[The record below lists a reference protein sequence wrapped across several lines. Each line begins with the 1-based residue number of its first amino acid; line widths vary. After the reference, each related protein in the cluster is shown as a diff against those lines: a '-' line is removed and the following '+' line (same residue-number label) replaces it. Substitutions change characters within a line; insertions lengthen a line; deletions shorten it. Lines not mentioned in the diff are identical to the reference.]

1 MDKEKLIQSL
11 IESGVPEEKVSDMLA
26 ALEETN
32 AEITRQ
38 HDTGV
43 NEPIDMGGGIYLSHL
58 LSNETDWRKRAAI
71 SAAIISR
78 GLGA

>member
-1 MDKEKLIQSL
+1 MDKEKLTLSL
-11 IESGVPEEKVSDMLA
+11 IEAGVPEEKVADIIS

-38 HDTGV
+38 HEAGV

-58 LSNETDWRKRAAI
+58 LSDETDWKKRAAI

-78 GLGA
+78 GLGT